1 MPSTRAPW
9 RYAMNSLT
17 IRRPDDWHLHLRDG
31 AMMEGVI
38 GDSARHFARAI
49 IMPNLVPPV
58 VTALDAEAY
67 RNRIRE
73 AVPAGMSFTPLM
85 TLYLTDNTPPEE
97 VERARAAGV
106 RAFKLYPAGAT
117 TNSDAGVT
125 DLEGCTPVL
134 EAMAAAGMPLCV
146 HGEVTHHDVDIFD
159 REERFLRDVLKPL
172 LERVPELRVVMEHI
186 TTAEAA
192 AFVEAAPEGRVAATI
207 TPQHL
212 LWNRNEIFRGGI
224 RPHAFCLPVL
234 KRERHR
240 QALVEAV
247 ASGSPRYFL
256 GTDSAPH
263 AKGAKESACGC
274 AGIFSAPVALQVYAE
289 VFARAGALD
298 KLEGFA
304 SLHGPRFY
312 GEPPNEDTVTLVEE
326 PFTVPG
332 EFSFGGSVVVP
343 ICAGEQLQWSLKR

>member
-1 MPSTRAPW
+1 M
-9 RYAMNSLT
+9 
-17 IRRPDDWHLHLRDG
+17 
-31 AMMEGVI
+31 
-38 GDSARHFARAI
+38 
-49 IMPNLVPPV
+49 
-58 VTALDAEAY
+58 
-67 RNRIRE
+67 
-73 AVPAGMSFTPLM
+73 
-85 TLYLTDNTPPEE
+85 
-97 VERARAAGV
+97 
-106 RAFKLYPAGAT
+106 
-117 TNSDAGVT
+117 
-125 DLEGCTPVL
+125 
-134 EAMAAAGMPLCV
+134 
-146 HGEVTHHDVDIFD
+146 
-159 REERFLRDVLKPL
+159 
-172 LERVPELRVVMEHI
+172 
-186 TTAEAA
+186 
-192 AFVEAAPEGRVAATI
+192 AATI

>member
-1 MPSTRAPW
+1 MAP
-9 RYAMNSLT
+9 L
-17 IRRPDDWHLHLRDG
+17 ID
-31 AMMEGVI
+31 
-38 GDSARHFARAI
+38 
-49 IMPNLVPPV
+49 
-58 VTALDAEAY
+58 
-67 RNRIRE
+67 
-73 AVPAGMSFTPLM
+73 
-85 TLYLTDNTPPEE
+85 
-97 VERARAAGV
+97 
-106 RAFKLYPAGAT
+106 
-117 TNSDAGVT
+117 
-125 DLEGCTPVL
+125 
-134 EAMAAAGMPLCV
+134 
-146 HGEVTHHDVDIFD
+146 
-159 REERFLRDVLKPL
+159 
-172 LERVPELRVVMEHI
+172 RVPGLRVVMEHV

-192 AFVEAAPEGRVAATI
+192 AFVAGAPEGRVAATV

-247 ASGSPRYFL
+247 TSGSPRFFL

-274 AGIFSAPVALQVYAE
+274 AGIFSAPVALQVYAQ
-289 VFARAGALD
+289 VFANAGALD

-326 PFTVPG
+326 PFTVPD
-332 EFSFGGSVVVP
+332 EFAFGSSVVVP
-343 ICAGEQLQWSLKR
+343 ICAGEQLQWSLK